1 MNFPGGAP
9 LGERTEGRGDVS
21 EEKLSEILSLT
32 NSTSERERNCCWSGL
47 GMLYENVELFYKTK
61 VVMNSDWRTKY
72 KLLTCSVC
80 TTIDWP
86 HAATLPLGQAHG
98 GEHAHRVV
106 GGDGEVAQ
114 AGADGPPLQPRGAET

>member
-1 MNFPGGAP
+1 MNSPGGAP

-21 EEKLSEILSLT
+21 EEKISEILSLT
-32 NSTSERERNCCWSGL
+32 NITFERERNCCCSGL

-72 KLLTCSVC
+72 RLLTGTLN

-86 HAATLPLGQAHG
+86 HPAALPPAQAHG
-98 GEHAHRVV
+98 GEHAQRVV
-106 GGDGEVAQ
+106 GGDGEVAP
-114 AGADGPPLQPRGAET
+114 AGADGPPLQARGAET